1 MTGQNPPDPPIST
14 DERLMTPPRAT
25 AMPVPACRH
34 ACACCRG
41 VLGSE
46 PVRRR
51 RPLAQRGPRQAPDR
65 RLRGARGLPGAGR
78 VPQPPAGARRRGA
91 PLDRRHGPRDRVRRR
106 PGDRDHAARQRL
118 RLPAP
123 RPGRLDRRRR
133 RGALA
138 RVGAPA
144 GHQRRDLRVLRA
156 RQEVGRRPGA
166 LPPARRRRPARRRPA
181 RRRGRLPAPRPAARH
196 RAAARHRQAR
206 AHARVPGLPQA
217 GPRPGPHARGA
228 PALRAPRAR
237 RRPRAGR
244 RRPRPPLEP
253 AQVGRLGD
261 RAPPRRRRPG
271 RRRVRPP
278 RGHAGALLAGLA
290 GLLDRSC

>member
-1 MTGQNPPDPPIST
+1 MPGQNPPDPPIST
-14 DERLMTPPRAT
+14 DDRLMTPPHAT
-25 AMPVPACRH
+25 ALPV
-34 ACACCRG
+34 
-41 VLGSE
+41 
-46 PVRRR
+46 
-51 RPLAQRGPRQAPDR
+51 
-65 RLRGARGLPGAGR
+65 
-78 VPQPPAGARRRGA
+78 PPAGTRA
-91 PLDRRHGPRDRVRRR
+91 PAACGSRVRAPTAAVGRSRNEGHGKRLTAAFEALEVFPALAESRNRLLALVAEERPSIGDMVRADRVRRR
-106 PGDRDHAARQRL
+106 PGDRDHAARQRV

-144 GHQRRDLRVLRA
+144 GDQRRDLRVLRA
-156 RQEVGRRPGA
+156 RQEVGRRAGA
-166 LPPARRRRPARRRPA
+166 LPPARRRRPARRRPP
-181 RRRGRLPAPRPAARH
+181 RRRGRLPAPRPPAGH

-206 AHARVPGLPQA
+206 AHARVPGLPEA

-253 AQVGRLGD
+253 AQVGRLRD